1 MPESPY
7 IALLRHFPGDAARML
22 KQQGFTNVWE
32 NPEPRKL
39 SDDEIVEHAH
49 GAAGVMIAPGDGQF
63 GSAFFDAVGEQ
74 LRVISCYAVGYD
86 SVNVAEATARGIA
99 VGYTPGPTT
108 EPTADIT
115 WLLLLGAARNAAWCN
130 QLLHSGS
137 WKGISPTDRLG
148 VGIEGKT
155 LLIVGAGRIGTAV
168 ARRAQGW
175 RMDILYYSRSRKPE
189 WEEGGFNARRV
200 ELDEGLA
207 EADFATIHCP
217 LTVDTKHL
225 FDTGRFAVMKP
236 GAILINT
243 SRGAVV
249 DEKALVEALHDGHL
263 GGAGLDVFEHEPAIH
278 PELLKSD
285 KVFLLPHI
293 GSATGEA
300 RLVMTEMSVANLVAG
315 VRGEPLPNRAS

>member
-1 MPESPY
+1 MEQPY
-7 IALLRHFPGDAARML
+7 IALLRSFPGDPAAML
-22 KQQGFTNVWE
+22 REAGFTNVWE

-39 SDDEIVEHAH
+39 SDDEIAEHAH
-49 GAAGVMIAPGDGQF
+49 SATGVMIAPGDGQF
-63 GSAFFDAVGEQ
+63 GGAFFDAVGEQ

-108 EPTADIT
+108 EPTADIA

-137 WKGISPTDRLG
+137 WRGISPTDRLG
-148 VGIEGKT
+148 VGVEGKT

-168 ARRAQGW
+168 AQRAQGW
-175 RMDILYYSRSRKPE
+175 RMEILYYSRSRNRE
-189 WEEGGFNARRV
+189 LEEGGVNARRV
-200 ELDEGLA
+200 ALDDGLKQ
-207 EADFATIHCP
+207 ADFVSIHCP

-225 FDTGRFAVMKP
+225 FDKPRFAGMKT

-249 DEKALVEALHDGHL
+249 DEAALADALGNGHL
-263 GGAGLDVFEHEPAIH
+263 GGAGLDVFENEPAIH

-285 KVFLLPHI
+285 KVFMLPHI
-293 GSATGEA
+293 GSATREA
-300 RLVMTEMSVANLVAG
+300 RLWMTEMSVANLVAG
-315 VRGEPLPNRAS
+315 VRGEPLPNLAS